1 MPLPGFPTSVKGSA
15 VAPTEPL
22 LSFWILFSLSHSPHI
37 RSFSPSSRAQPEPS
51 TSHQSPATALAKP
64 VISHLDKSECHT
76 QWVPGFTLA
85 ARAPLNGGHS
95 PITNQ
100 IASRPYP
107 KSAEFHIT
115 FRTES
120 KVHTRV
126 HKAPS
131 DLGYY
136 LFPTSLC
143 CSPSPQILIPMG
155 PYYAMVF
162 THQLWP
168 RSSSIF
174 LVFFPNT
181 ICRCLRKVGSWVIPQ
196 G

>member
-136 LFPTSLC
+136 HVPKALRSGHTGRLHAPQADRPLHPCSLGRKTPSRIPHFTSTNVEVFPY
-143 CSPSPQILIPMG
+143 P
-155 PYYAMVF
+155 
-162 THQLWP
+162 
-168 RSSSIF
+168 
-174 LVFFPNT
+174 LV
-181 ICRCLRKVGSWVIPQ
+181 
-196 G
+196 